1 MSNVDAIEQFIVEEV
16 AAGRGFDSIGRDDDL
31 LAQEILDSQATLE
44 LVAFLEERFG
54 IEVGEE
60 DLVPENFRSVN
71 AIAAFAE
78 RKGG

>member
-31 LAQEILDSQATLE
+31 LAQEVLDSQGTLE

-54 IEVGEE
+54 IEVGDE
-60 DLVPENFRSVN
+60 DLVPENFKSVN

>member
-31 LAQEILDSQATLE
+31 LAQEVLDSQATLE
-44 LVAFLEERFG
+44 LVAFLEESFG
-54 IEVGEE
+54 IEVGDE

>member
-16 AAGRGFDSIGRDDDL
+16 AAGRGFDSIGPDDDL

-54 IEVGEE
+54 IEVGDE
-60 DLVPENFRSVN
+60 DLVPENFKSVN

>member
-1 MSNVDAIEQFIVEEV
+1 MSNAAAIEQFIVEEV
-16 AAGRGFDSIGRDDDL
+16 AAGRGIDSIGPDDDL
-31 LAQEILDSQATLE
+31 LATEVLDSQATLE

-54 IEVGEE
+54 VEVDDD
-60 DLVPENFRSVN
+60 DLVPENFKSVN

>member
-54 IEVGEE
+54 IEVGDE
-60 DLVPENFRSVN
+60 DLVPENFKSVN